1 MDKIKSAKWN
11 IFDLKS
17 KEGILYLVA
26 CIAVVIQPLIDIISS
41 SIINAGSEWAI
52 SFSGALRAL
61 MLVAILA
68 FSWVVYNG
76 RYKKLFSI
84 YLSVSAGYI
93 IFIGLM
99 TALHGSFSAILYM
112 IGLLTD
118 TLFFQF
124 MFVFLTEVFFMVRK
138 RVHPFVMSLS
148 AVIYALTLGINYIFK
163 DKIDFKFSSAFACA
177 LAILI
182 PFVLVY
188 LSSKFGIAEKGNNAQ
203 NILSVFVPIIWI
215 GLVIFGA
222 VYSNSKA
229 VLFSSVA
236 FSVVFFVWAFSNW
249 RNSSLKRRKDPL
261 LRGWISAVLFG
272 AIILSLIPISPVKEQ
287 FDGTFNIKN
296 IFYTYQGVGTSD
308 TDSSGN
314 PVLPMFGDE
323 DEEGEEENDYVP
335 HLDSGYRPG
344 QDKDEDEDK
353 EESKKESSEAASDT
367 TVTEPA
373 GDESTSETET
383 ETEEQTTE
391 DPVLTW
397 PHSNGKPIVGP
408 NGSLHQSDLDKFGGD
423 IQALIDYIKGG
434 NVTIPGIPPIS
445 RPNDTTK
452 TPESNP
458 ESKPESKPETK
469 PSTEPEK
476 TEPATN
482 PATDAAPQSEQAA
495 SVPVAA
501 IGVGSLRAPLP
512 IPQNFGAINIDRTKF
527 YSDIMFDDSLQTVL
541 FGLRFASLFDED
553 LTPAVKIHSDPITV
567 MLNYGILGL
576 IIYLLPLLFI
586 LYNVFKFIFTH
597 LGIPST
603 SIGYVANMFAA
614 FMIVFMSVLDG
625 NILTSS
631 PVSVVAALVLSN
643 LFTMGEEASEK
654 NAR

>member
-423 IQALIDYIKGG
+423 IKALIEYIKGG
-434 NVTIPGIPPIS
+434 KFPKPGESSTNPS
-445 RPNDTTK
+445 DTTK
-452 TPESNP
+452 AED
-458 ESKPESKPETK
+458 SKPESKPSEESEKESSTNTSTK
-469 PSTEPEK
+469 PEK
-476 TEPATN
+476 EA
-482 PATDAAPQSEQAA
+482 EQAA

-501 IGVGSLRAPLP
+501 IGAGSLKAPSP

-527 YSDIMFDDSLQTVL
+527 YSDIMFDGNLQTIL